1 MRYFNRTTGFINL
14 LSPTRHY
21 HYIVGQVR
29 NLANQQ
35 LSDFATPQISNSTT
49 PQLRNLTNPQFRKPA

>member
-35 LSDFATPQISNSTT
+35 LSDFAPDSYRDPTNQQPRLTPT
-49 PQLRNLTNPQFRKPA
+49 